1 MEKIAAMPVKI
12 NMESMI
18 ELGRLIQY
26 HRKQAKLSRLAL
38 ADIAGVGKT
47 ALFDIENGKHTVR
60 LITLLKVLTALNI
73 TLSLDSPLMALYR
86 GEDNA
91 KS

>member
-1 MEKIAAMPVKI
+1 MAVQIDLG
-12 NMESMI
+12 SMT
-18 ELGRLIQY
+18 ELGRLVQY

-47 ALFDIENGKHTVR
+47 SLFDIEKGKDTVR
-60 LITLLKVLTALNI
+60 LITLLKVLAALNI
-73 TLSLDSPLMALYR
+73 SISLDGPLMALYKDKER
-86 GEDNA
+86 A